1 MDLAE
6 RHCSHQVAR
15 WWQDEMSSDGSGRR
29 SRQVWRVRMLRSGPV
44 CRRLWEQ
51 DCSERRAACHQR
63 CFGHQPSRC
72 PAGISHLRSA
82 RRSRF
87 FACKAAP
94 CGRLHAGSDEQP
106 QRSRGSCG
114 ATPQPGAVPWSIA
127 RRQRNGMPSDLLAAQ
142 SRRSLRSTRHCEPM
156 WKSGW
161 EGSSSLRVEL
171 LLLARL
177 FTGKAAGTDRG
188 SIGGGQTPGARSR
201 LLAACLSTSRT
212 MRPCA
217 SAMKLSI
224 KRYSFKVVARCAAS

>member
-6 RHCSHQVAR
+6 RHCSHQAVR

-63 CFGHQPSRC
+63 CFGHQRSRC

-114 ATPQPGAVPWSIA
+114 ATPRPEAEIWSSDWSQTCALPISACHQRCSDLRQSHCPGDTSHLRSA
-127 RRQRNGMPSDLLAAQ
+127 RRSHFSM
-142 SRRSLRSTRHCEPM
+142 RR
-156 WKSGW
+156 
-161 EGSSSLRVEL
+161 
-171 LLLARL
+171 
-177 FTGKAAGTDRG
+177 GTDRK
-188 SIGGGQTPGARSR
+188 S
-201 LLAACLSTSRT
+201 
-212 MRPCA
+212 
-217 SAMKLSI
+217 
-224 KRYSFKVVARCAAS
+224 VV